1 MVYYIY
7 KEKYRSDWMKL
18 SIDSIKSPLQ
28 MIGFFLAW
36 IETVLAVSL
45 WPVQENQKLL
55 TILLF
60 SLVGIAVI
68 FSLSLVFSLVYLVRN
83 YPQWLFN
90 PGDYDPDIQDELFE
104 HDYSRSI
111 ADRVELEAAV
121 TTSNGIGG
129 DRDG

>member
-1 MVYYIY
+1 
-7 KEKYRSDWMKL
+7 MKL

-45 WPVQENQKLL
+45 WPVQENEKLL

-60 SLVGIAVI
+60 ALVSIAVI
-68 FSLSLVFSLVYLVRN
+68 FTLSLVFSLVYLVRN

-104 HDYSRSI
+104 HDYSRSE

-121 TTSNGIGG
+121 TSSEGIGG
-129 DRDG
+129 EVDG